1 MGAVHNFQLDMS
13 WPKKKVKRQKLS
25 DEPTTKVAKNGDE
38 NDSATTKYYLLTVL
52 DSTMMM
58 LFDECIG
65 VIVAAANNEPH
76 PCLFL
81 KLFGECTPRWWYFG
95 SISLSPIH
103 EVTVIDNELL
113 LSIQM

>member
-25 DEPTTKVAKNGDE
+25 DEPTSELAKNGDE
-38 NDSATTKYYLLTVL
+38 KMIGHTKYYLLTVL

-65 VIVAAANNEPH
+65 VIVAAAKNKRATTRVSSLNYLVSA
-76 PCLFL
+76 LFL
-81 KLFGECTPRWWYFG
+81 LVVLRKHFFIANTR
-95 SISLSPIH
+95 SDS
-103 EVTVIDNELL
+103 DR
-113 LSIQM
+113 